1 MKIGSY
7 QLSNNLILAPMAG
20 ITDRPF
26 RNLCKQFG
34 AGLAISEMVA
44 SNPAL
49 RQHKRTLLKADHSG
63 EIGLRSV
70 QIVGTNPVDL
80 AQAAVYNEQHGAQII
95 DINMG
100 CPAKKVCSVAAG
112 SALLRDEPLV
122 SDILQQVVQAVQI
135 PVTLKIRT
143 GWDKDSRNAVTIAQL
158 AEQSGIAA
166 LTVHGRTRAC
176 GFKGDAE
183 YDTIK
188 AVKAAVT
195 IPVIANGDITTV
207 EKAKYVLDYTS
218 ADAIMIGRAAQGR
231 PWFFAEIQ
239 HYLQTGEQMVQA
251 DLAKIKNT
259 LLQHLQEL
267 YLFYGALNGV
277 RIARKHIGWY
287 FSPLGSLPA
296 AVKKNIY
303 QTNSPE
309 QQIFLVSSAFDLFDN
324 SLPQDQTNMALKH

>member
-1 MKIGSY
+1 MNIGPH

-26 RNLCKQFG
+26 RNLCKHNG
-34 AGLAISEMVA
+34 AGLAVSEMVA

-49 RQHKRTLLKADHSG
+49 RKHKRTLLKADHSG
-63 EIGLRSV
+63 ETGLRSV
-70 QIVGTNPVDL
+70 QILGTNPEDM
-80 AQAAVYNEQHGAQII
+80 AQAALFNEQRGAQII

-112 SALLRDEPLV
+112 SALLRDEDLV
-122 SDILQQVVQAVQI
+122 KKILQQVVSAVNI

-143 GWDKDSRNAVTIAQL
+143 GWDTYNRNAVNIAKL
-158 AEQSGIAA
+158 AGQSGIAA

-176 GFKGDAE
+176 AFKGVAE

-188 AVKAAVT
+188 AVKAAVS

-231 PWFFAEIQ
+231 PWFFQEIQ
-239 HYLQTGEQMVQA
+239 HYLQTGEKLIA
-251 DLAKIKNT
+251 PDLQKIKST
-259 LLQHLQEL
+259 LLEHLEEL

-287 FSPLGSLPA
+287 FGHFGSLPIP
-296 AVKKNIY
+296 VKNTIY
-303 QTNSPE
+303 QTQSPE
-309 QQIFLVSSAFDLFDN
+309 IQLSQVSSAFDLFDK
-324 SLPQDQTNMALKH
+324 NMSSKHANYAFNY

>member
-1 MKIGSY
+1 MKIGPY
-7 QLSNNLILAPMAG
+7 QLPNNLILAPMAG

-26 RNLCKQFG
+26 RNLCKHHG
-34 AGLAISEMVA
+34 AGLAVSEMVA

-49 RQHKRTLLKADHSG
+49 RKHKRTLLKADHTG
-63 EIGLRSV
+63 ETGLRSV
-70 QIVGTNPVDL
+70 QILGTNP
-80 AQAAVYNEQHGAQII
+80 AQMAEAAHYNAQRGAQII

-112 SALLRDEPLV
+112 SALLRDENLV
-122 SDILQQVVQAVQI
+122 REILQKVVQAVNI

-143 GWDKDSRNAVTIAQL
+143 GWDKDSRNAVTIALL
-158 AEQSGIAA
+158 AEQSGISA

-176 GFKGDAE
+176 AFKGAAE

-195 IPVIANGDITTV
+195 ILVIANGDITTV

-231 PWFFAEIQ
+231 PWFFDEIQ
-239 HYLQTGEQMVQA
+239 HYLQTGEQAIQA
-251 DLAKIKNT
+251 DLHKIKST
-259 LLQHLQEL
+259 LQQHLEEL

-287 FSPLGSLPA
+287 FDHLGSLPA
-296 AVKKNIY
+296 TIKKPIY
-303 QTNSPE
+303 QTNSPKC
-309 QQIFLVSSAFDLFDN
+309 QLSLVSSAFELFDN
-324 SLPQDQTNMALKH
+324 TMPLKHTATQ